1 MQCLSFRFS
10 DTNPSLLPPPPPLP
24 LQEERDETIS
34 DFRDTQSTFSV
45 LVATSVAG
53 RGLDVPTCRLVI
65 NYSAPNHLEDYVHRV
80 GRTGRA
86 GRNGTAYT
94 LVNDEDEAA
103 YSKIVIKALSDAGWK
118 NNVPAEVREKRLM
131 SFAPKSWGTTR
142 LVANPLRSLLRSS
155 HPAS

>member
-1 MQCLSFRFS
+1 VAFLVPNPNLFALRF
-10 DTNPSLLPPPPPLP
+10 TH
-24 LQEERDETIS
+24 R
-34 DFRDTQSTFSV
+34 
-45 LVATSVAG
+45 
-53 RGLDVPTCRLVI
+53 RLVV

-118 NNVPAEVREKRLM
+118 KNVPAEVRTAA
-131 SFAPKSWGTTR
+131 SATR
-142 LVANPLRSLLRSS
+142 AFSKG
-155 HPAS
+155 